1 MRRLTL
7 TLTLLLTVCLA
18 TAQKP
23 KQELKKNI
31 CLSASNF
38 LAYRGPL
45 QPRLTPAPAGMEPF
59 YISHYGRHGS
69 RYMSRI
75 REYQYVYD
83 ILERAHR
90 LDKLSELGEDV
101 RHRISLVN
109 EEADSR
115 LGELTVLGAQQHRDI
130 ARRMVERFP
139 QVFCDEATIDA
150 RSTLSIRCILSMQN
164 ALVQLVSMKPGL
176 RVQSDA
182 SLYDMN
188 FMNMTDKTLLKLVTS
203 GESRPCYD
211 TYCRERECWQRVVN
225 QLFNDTAYVNEAIDG
240 ERMNYYLFRMASN
253 IQNMEVRKQLTLYDL
268 FTDDEIYQNWQKN
281 NAFWFLGYS
290 HTPLNGGTQPFTQR
304 NLLRRIIQDADSCI
318 QLPHP
323 GATLRFGHDTVVL
336 PLVCLLNI
344 NGFGEPISNLNQLEK
359 RGWADY
365 RIFPMA
371 CNIQIIFYRQSPEDS
386 NVLIKVLLNED
397 EATLPLPADMAPYYR
412 WADFRDYYLK
422 KLDSYKPVE

>member
-1 MRRLTL
+1 
-7 TLTLLLTVCLA
+7 
-18 TAQKP
+18 
-23 KQELKKNI
+23 
-31 CLSASNF
+31 
-38 LAYRGPL
+38 
-45 QPRLTPAPAGMEPF
+45 
-59 YISHYGRHGS
+59 
-69 RYMSRI
+69 
-75 REYQYVYD
+75 
-83 ILERAHR
+83 
-90 LDKLSELGEDV
+90 LGEDV

-164 ALVQLVSMKPGL
+164 ALVQLVSMKPRL
-176 RVQSDA
+176 RIQSDA

-344 NGFGEPISNLNQLEK
+344 NGFGEPIGNLNQLEK

-397 EATLPLPADMAPYYR
+397 EATLPLPSDMAPYYR